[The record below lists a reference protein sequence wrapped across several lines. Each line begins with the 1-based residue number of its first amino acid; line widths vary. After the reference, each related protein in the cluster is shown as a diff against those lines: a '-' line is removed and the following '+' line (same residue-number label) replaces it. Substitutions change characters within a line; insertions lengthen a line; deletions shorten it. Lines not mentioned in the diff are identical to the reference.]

1 MDASIT
7 MNTELPINFKELSSE
22 QLLAL
27 LLVAGYAASD
37 GSCIESAVLDC
48 VVEHLFS
55 PFFGKSFD
63 SWVAVSHL
71 PELTCYCL
79 LAQGA
84 IAEFLSRQKGEN
96 L

>member
-1 MDASIT
+1 MDAS
-7 MNTELPINFKELSSE
+7 MNEKDTQLPINFKELTSE

-27 LLVAGYAASD
+27 LLVAGYAASED
-37 GSCIESAVLDC
+37 CYIESAVLDC

-63 SWVAVSHL
+63 SWVAVSSL
-71 PELTCYCL
+71 RETTCYCL

-84 IAEFLSRQKGEN
+84 IAEFLSRQN
-96 L
+96 